1 MEGTNQNIHT
11 RRDSPLNGTERSGAE
26 REGGR
31 EGGRQIK
38 KSISK
43 SLHAKTERNGANE
56 TERNGTKM
64 VGAKDWTSKKLLFIN
79 LLILLC
85 LCLGPIDMD
94 V

>member
-1 MEGTNQNIHT
+1 M
-11 RRDSPLNGTERSGAE
+11 
-26 REGGR
+26 
-31 EGGRQIK
+31 
-38 KSISK
+38 
-43 SLHAKTERNGANE
+43 HAKTERNGANE